1 VVLAAGTQTE
11 SVKMATQELSGTG
24 GFTTVA
30 LANSDAGSAP
40 INAVVQQWMRLS
52 TKP

>member
-1 VVLAAGTQTE
+1 V
-11 SVKMATQELSGTG
+11 
-24 GFTTVA
+24 